1 VTSGATGTDAD
12 NGLDDLSEEME
23 GDPRDTG
30 RDDVVHDVLDRAW
43 RDSPGFWG
51 WLTSVNHKSIAKRYV
66 VTAFVFFLLAGLEA
80 AVMRAQLARPE
91 AGVLGPDRYNQFFTM
106 HGTTMMFLF
115 AVPVWIAM
123 GLYFVPLLI
132 GTRNIAFPRL
142 NAFGYWV
149 YLFGALLLYAGFVTN
164 TGPDAGWFAYVPL
177 AGPQYSP
184 GKRMDIWAQMIT
196 FTEIAALVAAVEII
210 VTVFKQRA
218 PGMSL
223 NRVPIFVWAMVVTS
237 FMIIF
242 AMPSVAV
249 ASLFLAADRL
259 IGTHFFN
266 PAEGGD
272 PLLWQ
277 HLFWFF
283 GHPEVY
289 IMFLPAT
296 GAVSALLPAFTRRP
310 VFGYPAI
317 VLSLVATGFIGFGLW
332 VHHMFTAP
340 IPQLGQSFFTAASMM
355 ITIPN
360 GVQVLCWLATI
371 WSGRLIFKTAL
382 LFVFGAIVIFVIGGV
397 TGVMVASIP
406 FDLQVHDTYFIVAHF
421 HYVILGGVVF
431 PLFAA
436 FYYWFPKLT
445 GRMLDETAGKWHF
458 WLMFIGV
465 NLTFFPMHQLGLEG
479 MPRRVY
485 TYLEETG
492 WGDLN
497 LAATL
502 GAVTVA
508 ASVAVFLAN
517 ALWSWRAGAVAGG
530 DPWAG
535 ETLEWATSS
544 PPPSYNYA
552 YLPVV
557 ESREPLWTAPVEL
570 PIVTGLRADRP
581 EVLLTTALDAMPDS
595 RHRMPSHTIWP
606 FLMAVAV
613 GITFVTLIFTPW
625 GLPIG
630 LLLSFAAFA
639 GWVWP
644 RGTPDV
650 EKIEPPSDA

>member
-1 VTSGATGTDAD
+1 MDERDVAAD
-12 NGLDDLSEEME
+12 EARHREE
-23 GDPRDTG
+23 
-30 RDDVVHDVLDRAW
+30 VLRNLLERAW
-43 RDSPGFWG
+43 GTRKGFWG
-51 WLTSVNHKSIAKRYV
+51 WLTTVNHKSIAKRYII
-66 VTAFVFFLLAGLEA
+66 TAFAFFLAAGVEA
-80 AVMRAQLARPE
+80 AVMRMQLSRPE
-91 AGVLGPDRYNQFFTM
+91 NNVLGPDAYNQFFTV

-115 AVPVWIAM
+115 AVPVWVAM
-123 GLYFVPLLI
+123 GLYFVPLMI

-149 YLFGALLLYAGFVTN
+149 YLIGALLLYAGFLTN

-177 AGPQYSP
+177 TGPQYSP
-184 GKRMDIWAQMIT
+184 GKRADVWAQVIT
-196 FTEIAALVAAVEII
+196 FSEIAALVAAVEII

-223 NRVPIFVWAMVVTS
+223 NRIPPFVWAMVVTS
-237 FMIIF
+237 FMILF
-242 AMPSVAV
+242 AMPAV
-249 ASLFLAADRL
+249 ATASIFLASDRL
-259 IGTHFFN
+259 IGTHLYN

-272 PLLWQ
+272 ALLWQ

-310 VFGYPAI
+310 VFGYAPI
-317 VLSLVATGFIGFGLW
+317 VLALIATGFIGFGLW
-332 VHHMFTAP
+332 VHHMFATP
-340 IPQLGQSFFTAASMM
+340 LPQLGQSFFTAASMM

-360 GVQVLCWLATI
+360 GVQVMCWIATI
-371 WSGRLIFKTAL
+371 WSGRLIFKTPL
-382 LFVFGAIVIFVIGGV
+382 LFVFGAIVTFVIGGV

-436 FYYWFPKLT
+436 FYYWFPKVT
-445 GRMLDETAGKWHF
+445 GRMLSDTAGKWHF
-458 WLMFIGV
+458 WLMLVGV
-465 NLTFFPMHQLGLEG
+465 NVAFFPMHQLGLEG

-497 LAATL
+497 FVATVGAATIAL
-502 GAVTVA
+502 
-508 ASVAVFLAN
+508 SVAIFLAN
-517 ALWSWRAGAVAGG
+517 ALWSWRAGPAAGD
-530 DPWAG
+530 DPWAAD
-535 ETLEWATSS
+535 TLEWATRS
-544 PPPSYNYA
+544 PPPSYSFA
-552 YLPVV
+552 HIPVV
-557 ESREPLWTAPVEL
+557 ESREPLWTTGYEL
-570 PIVTGLRADRP
+570 PVVAGLRADRP
-581 EVLLTTALDAMPDS
+581 EVLLTTALDALPDS
-595 RHRMPSHTIWP
+595 RHKMPGPSIWP
-606 FLMAVAV
+606 LLLALAV
-613 GITFVTLIFTPW
+613 GVTLIVLIFTPW

-630 LLLSFAAFA
+630 TVLGFAAFA

-650 EKIEPPSDA
+650 EQIELKEAV